1 MVNRNYSAPR
11 IPITSRLPQRET
23 ESGEPPSVPRPQS
36 GLSEAAKWLPLTSIQ
51 QTYWNGRSSNL
62 GLGSGAC
69 HVYQEHDTSDLDTG
83 RLEQALNLII
93 ERHSALRTE
102 FCHSGRQVV
111 RKQVAP
117 FRITTEDLSR
127 LDAVQQSLRLDQ
139 KRDALANRVLP
150 YYDAPL
156 IDCQATLLD
165 SRKMRIHWSFDLLI
179 LDQWSLPVL
188 SEELHALYRNPAAPL
203 SRPIRGI
210 EERLEMLARTENAQT
225 DEAARRSVRQRISDL
240 PPEPALPRGRSWGEI
255 ARPTFRRRRAT
266 IAGSRRAELERRAQS
281 IRLSVTELLLAAF
294 ADTVRCWSTNGAF
307 TLCVIRREDTQRS
320 VGSIAELELL
330 EVQDTGGSFAQCAA
344 NLDGQ
349 LARYRNYQQ
358 VGAFEPR
365 RDMPATATSASLVP
379 IAFTSTLDQ
388 IPAAREPFGWLGREK
403 YGTVRIPQVSLH
415 HSVHATTDGIAL
427 IWDSVEEA
435 YPSGVLDKMFASYLS
450 FIEQLF
456 KCPDLE
462 RLEGVQRPASV
473 RG

>member
-1 MVNRNYSAPR
+1 
-11 IPITSRLPQRET
+11 ET
-23 ESGEPPSVPRPQS
+23 EIGEPPSVPRPQS
-36 GLSEAAKWLPLTSIQ
+36 GLSEAAKWLPLTGIQ

-69 HVYQEHDTSDLDTG
+69 HVYQEHDASDLDTR
-83 RLEQALNLII
+83 RLEQALNLVI

-102 FCHSGRQVV
+102 FCHSGGQVV

-150 YYDAPL
+150 YYDPPL

-165 SRKMRIHWSFDLLI
+165 SRRMRIHWSFDLLI

-203 SRPIRGI
+203 PRPIHGI
-210 EERLEMLARTENAQT
+210 EERLEKLARTEYQQL
-225 DEAARRSVRQRISDL
+225 DEADRRSVRQRLSDL
-240 PPEPALPRGRSWGEI
+240 PPELALPRGRSWGEI
-255 ARPTFRRRRAT
+255 ARPTYRRRRAT

-294 ADTVRCWSTNGAF
+294 ADTVRSWSTNGAF
-307 TLCVIRREDTQRS
+307 TLCVIRRDRMDTQRR
-320 VGSIAELELL
+320 VGSFAEHELI
-330 EVQDTGGSFAQCAA
+330 EVQDTGGTFAQCAA

-349 LARYRNYQQ
+349 LARYRNYHQ
-358 VGAFEPR
+358 VGAFEPP
-365 RDMPATATSASLVP
+365 RDVAETATCASLAPV
-379 IAFTSTLDQ
+379 AFTCTLDQ
-388 IPAAREPFGWLGREK
+388 IPASREPFGWLGREK

-435 YPSGVLDKMFASYLS
+435 FPSGMLDKMFASYLS

-462 RLEGVQRPASV
+462 RLEGGQRPASV